1 MNWYDPGN
9 LEGIYLFGAKNSTAQ
24 YIIWYEKYYMCMCL
38 FYIYIYY
45 NIIINSHF
53 DYLLFKSGG
62 VLIGFLILTTQAKI
76 LIFGVMMAS
85 ELELI

>member
-1 MNWYDPGN
+1 LNWYDPGN

-24 YIIWYEKYYMCMCL
+24 YIIWYEKYHMYMCL
-38 FYIYIYY
+38 FYITF
-45 NIIINSHF
+45 NSNCG
-53 DYLLFKSGG
+53 LFKSGG

-76 LIFGVMMAS
+76 VIFGVMMAS